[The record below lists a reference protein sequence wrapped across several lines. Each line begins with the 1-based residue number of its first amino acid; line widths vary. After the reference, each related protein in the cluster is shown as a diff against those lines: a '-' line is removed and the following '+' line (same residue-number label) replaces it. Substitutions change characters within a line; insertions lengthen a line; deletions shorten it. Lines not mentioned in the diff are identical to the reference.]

1 MGYRTKKKKNHISGE
16 ERVEYDQ
23 QSGPKHLYYT

>member
-1 MGYRTKKKKNHISGE
+1 MGYRTKKKNHISAE